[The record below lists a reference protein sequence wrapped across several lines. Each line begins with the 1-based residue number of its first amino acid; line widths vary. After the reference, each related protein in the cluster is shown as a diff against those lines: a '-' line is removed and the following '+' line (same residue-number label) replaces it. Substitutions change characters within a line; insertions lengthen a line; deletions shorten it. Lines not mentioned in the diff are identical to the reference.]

1 MKATTQARQLAVLI
15 MQVRTGQLTA
25 SAAAQQL
32 GISRKTYYQWE
43 RRALEGMMKELA
55 PRPPGRP
62 ERPVDPEKEQLQRKI
77 QDLERELTSNQQ
89 LIEIRERLRQIR
101 EGPSKKNPKSSRSS
115 SS

>member
-1 MKATTQARQLAVLI
+1 MKSTSQARQLAALI

-43 RRALEGMMKELA
+43 RRALEGMMKELE
-55 PRPPGRP
+55 PRPRGRP
-62 ERPVDPEKEQLQRKI
+62 ERTNDPEKEQLQRKI

-89 LIEIRERLRQIR
+89 LIEIRQRLRQVR
-101 EGPSKKNPKSSRSS
+101 EGPVKKNPKSSRSS